1 MTKPREKSFPYEDT
15 EPEAHAALASKL
27 YTLTWGGEGEDVQAR
42 PLGYM
47 LERVVDELVAA
58 PPEIRGPVHVD
69 RERRTVRA
77 FEDGAGAATGPV
89 IVVNATGLLACRL
102 GGVADPKVVPAR
114 GQIVVVR
121 NASPAMYCVSST
133 EVAEEIV
140 YGTNKVTSGA
150 SSVRLNPLF
159 RFSLRAELD

>member
-1 MTKPREKSFPYEDT
+1 MLTKPREKSFPYEDT

-77 FEDGAGAATGPV
+77 FEDGAGAATEAART
-89 IVVNATGLLACRL
+89 ATVAALMRYWREKDTFECLRGWRDELWPGTFVCLFGWSERPHCCCFLFYFLNLLLAL
-102 GGVADPKVVPAR
+102 LPR
-114 GQIVVVR
+114 GRV
-121 NASPAMYCVSST
+121 
-133 EVAEEIV
+133 
-140 YGTNKVTSGA
+140 
-150 SSVRLNPLF
+150 LNP
-159 RFSLRAELD
+159 AET